1 MKTLHRHLR
10 KEVISASLL
19 VLGAFIALFAFFDFL
34 GELDQVG
41 QNGYQL
47 KHALIFVALTIPSRA
62 YEIMPIAVLIGALYA
77 LTQLAR
83 HSELTVMRAAG
94 VSTLRMLA
102 SLLRVGFIFVVVTFA
117 LGEYVAPPLER
128 VAQKWR
134 LRSTNAAVPQE
145 LRTGVW
151 LRDGNMFI
159 NVRKAQPDAALE
171 GIKFYQLDNEHRVLS
186 VSIAERG
193 EYAGEGS
200 WTLSNVD
207 RTRLMGDRTVVEHFP
222 QMQFNTSITPSMF
235 NVGMV
240 VPERMAIATLHEYVR
255 HLEDNRQRTGRYEV
269 AYWKKLIYP
278 FAALVMIGLA
288 LPFCL
293 GNQRSGNVSAR
304 ILLGVLLGMGFYLLN
319 GLSSNLGVINGWP
332 ALPTAAAPSALFLLL
347 AFFMLR
353 AVERR

>member
-1 MKTLHRHLR
+1 VKTLNRHLR

-19 VLGAFIALFAFFDFL
+19 VLAAFIALFAFFDFL
-34 GELDQVG
+34 AELEQIG
-41 QNGYQL
+41 QSGYQL

-83 HSELTVMRAAG
+83 HSELTVMRASG
-94 VSTLRMLA
+94 VSTMRMLG
-102 SLLRVGFIFVVVTFA
+102 SLLRVGLIFVAVTFV
-117 LGEYVAPPLER
+117 LGEYVAPPMER

-134 LRSTNAAVPQE
+134 LRSTNAAIPQE

-171 GIKFYQLDNEHRVLS
+171 GIKFYELDDTHHLLS
-186 VSIAERG
+186 VSVAGRG
-193 EYAGEGS
+193 EYTGNGT
-200 WTLSNVD
+200 WMLSDVVQ
-207 RTRLMGDRTVVEHFP
+207 TRLQSDKTVVARFP
-222 QMQFNTSITPSMF
+222 QMQFRSALTPSMF
-235 NVGMV
+235 NAGMV
-240 VPERMAIATLHEYVR
+240 VPERMAIANLYQYVR
-255 HLEDNRQRTGRYEV
+255 HLEDNHQRTGRYEV

-278 FAALVMIGLA
+278 FAVLVMIGLA

-293 GNQRSGNVSAR
+293 GSQRTGNVSAR
-304 ILLGVLLGMGFYLLN
+304 VLLGVLLGMGFYLLN

-332 ALPTAAAPSALFLLL
+332 ALPTAAAPSGLFLVL

-353 AVERR
+353 MVERR

>member
-1 MKTLHRHLR
+1 MKTLNRHLR
-10 KEVISASLL
+10 KEVVAATLL
-19 VLGAFIALFAFFDFL
+19 VLAAFIALFAFFDFL
-34 GELDQVG
+34 GELDQIG
-41 QNGYQL
+41 QGGYQL
-47 KHALIFVALTIPSRA
+47 KHALIFVVLTIPSRA

-83 HSELTVMRAAG
+83 HSELTVMRASG
-94 VSTLRMLA
+94 VSTLRMLG
-102 SLLRVGFIFVVVTFA
+102 SLLRIGLIFVVTTFA

-171 GIKFYQLDNEHRVLS
+171 GIKVYVLDDKSQVLS
-186 VSIAERG
+186 VSVAERA

-200 WTLSNVD
+200 WNLTGVM
-207 RTRLMGDRTVVEHFP
+207 RTRLLGDRTVVESFP
-222 QMQFNTSITPSMF
+222 QLQFHSSLTPAMF

-240 VPERMAIATLHEYVR
+240 VPERMAIANLYQYVQ
-255 HLEDNRQRTGRYEV
+255 HLRENRQRTGRYEV

-293 GNQRSGNVSAR
+293 GSQRAGNVSAR
-304 ILLGVLLGMGFYLLN
+304 VMLGVMLGMGFYLLN

-332 ALPTAAAPSALFLLL
+332 ALPTAAAPSLLFLAL
-347 AFFMLR
+347 AIFMLR
-353 AVERR
+353 AVDRR

>member
-10 KEVISASLL
+10 REVISASLL
-19 VLGAFIALFAFFDFL
+19 VLGAFVALFAFFDL
-34 GELDQVG
+34 IGELDQVG
-41 QNGYQL
+41 QSGYTL
-47 KHALIFVALTIPSRA
+47 KHAFIYVMLTIPSRA
-62 YEIMPIAVLIGALYA
+62 YEIMPIAVLIGALYG

-94 VSTLRMLA
+94 VSTMRMLG
-102 SLLRVGFIFVVVTFA
+102 SLLRVGLIFVVVTFV

-159 NVRKAQPDAALE
+159 NVRKAQPDSALE
-171 GIKFYQLDNEHRVLS
+171 GIKLYELDPTHRLKGVTL
-186 VSIAERG
+186 ADRG
-193 EYAGEGS
+193 EYQPDGS
-200 WTLSNVD
+200 WILKDVVQTIFLPD
-207 RTRLMGDRTVVEHFP
+207 RTEVKRFP
-222 QMQFNTSITPSMF
+222 QMQWTSALTPNMF

-240 VPERMAIATLHEYVR
+240 TPERMAISSLYQYVR
-255 HLEDNRQRTGRYEV
+255 HLEENRQRAGRYEV

-278 FAALVMIGLA
+278 FAALVMVGLA

-293 GNQRSGNVSAR
+293 GSQRAGNVSAR
-304 ILLGVLLGMGFYLLN
+304 VMLGVLLGMGFYLLN
-319 GLSSNLGVINGWP
+319 GLSSNLGVLNGWP
-332 ALPTAAAPSALFLLL
+332 ALPTAAAPSAAFLLL
-347 AFFMLR
+347 ALVMLR
-353 AVERR
+353 IVERR

>member
-1 MKTLHRHLR
+1 MKTLNRHLR
-10 KEVISASLL
+10 KEVVSATLL
-19 VLGAFIALFAFFDFL
+19 VLMAFIALFAFFDFL

-41 QNGYQL
+41 QGGYQL

-94 VSTLRMLA
+94 VSTLRMLG
-102 SLLRVGFIFVVVTFA
+102 SLLRVGLIFVVVTFA

-134 LRSTNAAVPQE
+134 LRSTNTATPQE

-171 GIKFYQLDNEHRVLS
+171 GIKIYELDDAHHVLAIS
-186 VSIAERG
+186 VAERG
-193 EYAGEGS
+193 EYAGDGS
-200 WTLSNVD
+200 WTLTDVMQ
-207 RTRLMGDRTVVEHFP
+207 TRLLSDRTVVATFP
-222 QMQFNTSITPSMF
+222 HMQFRSSLTPSMF

-240 VPERMAIATLHEYVR
+240 VPERMAITNLYQYVH
-255 HLEDNRQRTGRYEV
+255 HLQDNHQRTGRYEV

-293 GNQRSGNVSAR
+293 GSQRTGNVSAR
-304 ILLGVLLGMGFYLLN
+304 VMLGVMLGMGFYLLN

-332 ALPTAAAPSALFLLL
+332 ALPTAAAPSALFLAL
-347 AFFMLR
+347 AIFMLH
-353 AVERR
+353 AVDRR

>member
-1 MKTLHRHLR
+1 MKTLNRHLR
-10 KEVISASLL
+10 REVLSASLL
-19 VLGAFIALFAFFDFL
+19 VLAAFIALFAFFDFL

-47 KHALIFVALTIPSRA
+47 KHALIFVVLTIPSRA

-83 HSELTVMRAAG
+83 HSELTVMRASG
-94 VSTLRMLA
+94 ISTLRMLG
-102 SLLRVGFIFVVVTFA
+102 SLLRVGLIFVVATFV
-117 LGEYVAPPLER
+117 LGEYIAPPLER

-134 LRSTNAAVPQE
+134 LRSSNAAMPQE

-171 GIKFYQLDNEHRVLS
+171 GIKIYELDTAHHVLS
-186 VSIAERG
+186 ISVAQRG
-193 EYAGEGS
+193 EYAGGGM
-200 WTLSNVD
+200 WTLSDVVQ
-207 RTRLMGDRTVVEHFP
+207 TRLPGDRAIVERFP
-222 QMQFNTSITPSMF
+222 QMQLRSSLTPNMF

-240 VPERMAIATLHEYVR
+240 VPERMAISNLYQYVR

-293 GNQRSGNVSAR
+293 GSQRTGNVSAR
-304 ILLGVLLGMGFYLLN
+304 VMLGIMLGMGFYLLN

-332 ALPTAAAPSALFLLL
+332 ALPTAAAPSALFLVL
-347 AFFMLR
+347 ALFMLH
-353 AVERR
+353 AVDRR

>member
-1 MKTLHRHLR
+1 MKTLSRHLR
-10 KEVISASLL
+10 KEVVGATLL
-19 VLGAFIALFAFFDFL
+19 VLLAFIALFAFFDFL

-41 QNGYQL
+41 QGGYKL

-94 VSTLRMLA
+94 VSTLRMLG
-102 SLLRVGFIFVVVTFA
+102 SLLRVGLIFVVVTFA
-117 LGEYVAPPLER
+117 LGEYIAPPLER

-134 LRSTNAAVPQE
+134 LRSTNASAPQE

-151 LRDGNMFI
+151 LRDGNRFI
-159 NVRKAQPDAALE
+159 NVGKAQPDAALE
-171 GIKFYQLDNEHRVLS
+171 NIKVYELDDAYHVR
-186 VSIAERG
+186 SISFAERG
-193 EYAGEGS
+193 EYAGDGN
-200 WTLSNVD
+200 WLVSNVVQ
-207 RTRLMGDRTVVEHFP
+207 TRLLGDRTEVESFA
-222 QMQFNTSITPSMF
+222 QMPVRSSLTPNMF
-235 NVGMV
+235 SVGMV
-240 VPERMAIATLHEYVR
+240 TPERMAIGSLYQYVQ
-255 HLEDNRQRTGRYEV
+255 HLQENRQRTGRYEV

-293 GNQRSGNVSAR
+293 GSQRAGNVSAR
-304 ILLGVLLGMGFYLLN
+304 VMLGVMLGMGFYLLN

-332 ALPTAAAPSALFLLL
+332 ALPTAAAPSLLFLAL
-347 AFFMLR
+347 AIFMLR